1 MSIFAK
7 GVCELKRQGF
17 EEVENQLEH
26 QSSVYA
32 ENDNREND
40 C

>member
-17 EEVENQLEH
+17 EEVENRLEH

-32 ENDNREND
+32 ENDNCEND